1 MLKPHAEMPDEA
13 MIYVLVASRVLSES
27 AQHALTALVDRWG
40 QEWSGECPACS
51 ASHAQT
57 MLDGWVVAWAAHD
70 PARQPA
76 GSGYLSGGDFDP
88 LFRTTELFAA
98 EQTPPLSL
106 AFGEGFLV
114 DGEVLPLNARL
125 RELLQAGRITRDTLF
140 FYTSP
145 VAVWRAGRFIHR
157 LGDDAEWLAIL
168 GEYVRS

>member
-1 MLKPHAEMPDEA
+1 MLMPLVEMPDEA
-13 MIYVLVASRVLSES
+13 MIYVLVASRLLSGLE
-27 AQHALTALVDRWG
+27 QPALTALVDRWG
-40 QEWSGECPACS
+40 REWSSGCS
-51 ASHAQT
+51 VCSVSHAQI

-70 PARQPA
+70 PARQPDGLA
-76 GSGYLSGGDFDP
+76 YLSGGDFDP
-88 LFRTTELFAA
+88 LFRTTEHFAA

-114 DGEVLPLNARL
+114 NGEVLPLNARL
-125 RELLQAGRITRDTLF
+125 RELLQAGQVTRDTLF

-157 LGDDAEWLAIL
+157 LGDDAEWLAAL